1 MVFTVF
7 HGVSLSSVTLR
18 NTEHFATCSLMG
30 LHGFSIVLPYHHKK
44 CWEKQK
50 WVVLVLPFLVCFLLE
65 VHIRSLFQPSIGQ
78 RLYTLAEHYC
88 VQEGN
93 IDKAVLNQRPRFFF
107 SGMFQVCS
115 NPIKSPRSAL
125 ICSIFPL
132 QFLEWMSLNL
142 LHSKNRW
149 SHFEME
155 RHTEISFP
163 SGNSTAREN
172 LNGSEVTHRTKWWI
186 FINS

>member
-1 MVFTVF
+1 MVLAFYRITTRDA
-7 HGVSLSSVTLR
+7 G
-18 NTEHFATCSLMG
+18 
-30 LHGFSIVLPYHHKK
+30 K
-44 CWEKQK
+44 KQK

-93 IDKAVLNQRPRFFF
+93 IDKAVLNQRPRFFLWHV
-107 SGMFQVCS
+107 SSILVCS

-132 QFLEWMSLNL
+132 QVLEWMPLNL

-149 SHFEME
+149 FHFEME
-155 RHTEISFP
+155 RLTEIGFR
-163 SGNSTAREN
+163 SGNSTVREN
-172 LNGSEVTHRTKWWI
+172 LNGSEVTHRSKW
-186 FINS
+186 

>member
-50 WVVLVLPFLVCFLLE
+50 WVVLVFPFLVCFLLE
-65 VHIRSLFQPSIGQ
+65 FHIRSLFQPSIGQ

-93 IDKAVLNQRPRFFF
+93 IDKAVLNQRPRFFSLGCFKYVQIPSSRLDLLWSALF
-107 SGMFQVCS
+107 SHCNSWNECPSTYFIQKTDG
-115 NPIKSPRSAL
+115 PTLRWKDTPRSVFDPAIQQL
-125 ICSIFPL
+125 AKI
-132 QFLEWMSLNL
+132 WMVQ
-142 LHSKNRW
+142 K
-149 SHFEME
+149 
-155 RHTEISFP
+155 
-163 SGNSTAREN
+163 
-172 LNGSEVTHRTKWWI
+172 
-186 FINS
+186 